1 MPPGDPD
8 SRRAVTLRASGAT
21 PQLQRGATRRRAID
35 GRLTSTTGIPYMR
48 VGVRANLVKHGVDF
62 VDAVEVFADP
72 LRVERVDRRREYAE
86 ERRQAVGTVRGQVLF
101 VVYTLRG
108 EVRRLISARRAS
120 SNERRAYYAGSD
132 RAGR

>member
-1 MPPGDPD
+1 MFEWDEGK
-8 SRRAVTLRASGAT
+8 RE
-21 PQLQRGATRRRAID
+21 
-35 GRLTSTTGIPYMR
+35 
-48 VGVRANLVKHGVDF
+48 ANLVKHGVDF

-72 LRVERVDRRREYAE
+72 PRVERVDRRREYAE

-132 RAGR
+132 RTGR

>member
-48 VGVRANLVKHGVDF
+48 GRCSSGTRGSEKPTSSSMASTSWMPW
-62 VDAVEVFADP
+62 EVFADP

-108 EVRRLISARRAS
+108 EVRRLIS
-120 SNERRAYYAGSD
+120 
-132 RAGR
+132 

>member
-1 MPPGDPD
+1 VFEWDEGK
-8 SRRAVTLRASGAT
+8 RE
-21 PQLQRGATRRRAID
+21 
-35 GRLTSTTGIPYMR
+35 
-48 VGVRANLVKHGVDF
+48 ANLVKHGVDF